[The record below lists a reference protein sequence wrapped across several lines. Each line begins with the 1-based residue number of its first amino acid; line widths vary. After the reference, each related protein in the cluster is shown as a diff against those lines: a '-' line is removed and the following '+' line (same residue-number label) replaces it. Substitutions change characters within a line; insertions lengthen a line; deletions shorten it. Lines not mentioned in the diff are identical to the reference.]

1 MSLFDEFRLFSSLK
15 MDSSIDGQPYLRGHD
30 CNVSRAKAGTTSYE
44 CINGQN
50 HLLPIANVGR
60 IMKQALPNNAKISKQ
75 AKETMQECASEFISF
90 VTEEASEQCRKGKR
104 KTISGDDIC
113 SAMKTLGLDEY
124 ADAMERYLCRYREHE
139 EKATSMKRN
148 KPVQIN
154 VRNELPVFRSNQY
167 RDRSPSKGPCNAE
180 KEKKF
185 L

>member
-1 MSLFDEFRLFSSLK
+1 
-15 MDSSIDGQPYLRGHD
+15 MDGSIDGQPYLRGHD
-30 CNVSRAKAGTTSYE
+30 CNVARAKAGTTSYE
-44 CINGQN
+44 CINGQD

-60 IMKQALPNNAKISKQ
+60 IMKQALPDNAKISKR

-90 VTEEASEQCRKGKR
+90 VTGEASEQCRKEKR
-104 KTISGDDIC
+104 KTINGDDIC

-124 ADAMERYLCRYREHE
+124 ADAMKRYLCRYREHA

-154 VRNELPVFRSNQY
+154 VRNELPVFRSHQY
-167 RDRSPSKGPCNAE
+167 RDRSPSKSHCNVAQE
-180 KEKKF
+180 RKF